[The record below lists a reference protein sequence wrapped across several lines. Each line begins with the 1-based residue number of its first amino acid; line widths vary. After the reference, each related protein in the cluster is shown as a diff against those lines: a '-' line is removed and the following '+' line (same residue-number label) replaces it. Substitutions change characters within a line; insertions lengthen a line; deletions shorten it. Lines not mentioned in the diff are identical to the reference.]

1 MYCTLIYKKLSDFY
15 ETDNLYIYTDISKLV
30 FINNFENQLEYVQ
43 IILSDMYVQSMYKI
57 PFYEKSRLYTLN
69 LTQVSHKESYM
80 ISINIRHV
88 IN

>member
-1 MYCTLIYKKLSDFY
+1 M
-15 ETDNLYIYTDISKLV
+15 DISKLV

-43 IILSDMYVQSMYKI
+43 IILSDMYVQIMYKI

-88 IN
+88 IK